1 MCINTMEYYS
11 ATKKRRGNPAI
22 SNNMND
28 KHEGIMLSKISQT
41 EKGNTTYS
49 L

>member
-1 MCINTMEYYS
+1 MEYYS